1 MYYCTLFIAYALEYF
16 SIVQYC
22 KVIVIYCIMYYIQEA
37 HSAANYTQNIQDAL
51 DILRDNVPRAYV
63 NLVEIFDI
71 SPIAG
76 LGNSMVCDW
85 VHR

>member
-1 MYYCTLFIAYALEYF
+1 
-16 SIVQYC
+16 
-22 KVIVIYCIMYYIQEA
+22 MYYIQEA